1 MAGFYSILSKGIN
14 ALDRNTPD
22 ARWRLYERAIA
33 ALIAEMRPSDPALN
47 QSEFQVAWRS
57 LKEAI
62 VKMEIEIET
71 EAEAEEEPEAEIEAE
86 AEAEAEIEA
95 GAEVEAEIEAEADAD
110 AEAEAEIE
118 ADAEADAEAEADI
131 EAEAEAEEA
140 QRDRLIHRPIAT
152 TSTSLRRAGI
162 AAASAPPAVRPG
174 GQSRPRLMGFLTRA
188 LRRDPDAAARNERNR
203 PADRG
208 EDPSSNFWSEVESG
222 QPRDNWLSEVL
233 ARASRDDHATL
244 KKRR

>member
-14 ALDRNTPD
+14 ALDRNTPE
-22 ARWRLYERAIA
+22 ARRRLYECATT
-33 ALIAEMRPSDPALN
+33 ALIAEMRGFDSAVN

-62 VKMEIEIET
+62 VKIEIEAAAETET
-71 EAEAEEEPEAEIEAE
+71 EAEPKAEPKPEAEA
-86 AEAEAEIEA
+86 
-95 GAEVEAEIEAEADAD
+95 
-110 AEAEAEIE
+110 
-118 ADAEADAEAEADI
+118 
-131 EAEAEAEEA
+131 EA

-152 TSTSLRRAGI
+152 TSTSLRRTGI
-162 AAASAPPAVRPG
+162 EAASARPAVRLG
-174 GQSRPRLMGFLTRA
+174 GQRRPRLMGFLTRA
-188 LRRDPDAAARNERNR
+188 FRRDPDAAARNERKR

-208 EDPSSNFWSEVESG
+208 EYPSSDFWSEMESG
-222 QPRDNWLSEVL
+222 QPRDNWLSDVL

>member
-14 ALDRNTPD
+14 ALDRNTPE
-22 ARWRLYERAIA
+22 ARRRLYEGATA
-33 ALIAEMRPSDPALN
+33 ALIAEMRGLDPALN

-62 VKMEIEIET
+62 VKIEIEAAPAEAEAEATEIET
-71 EAEAEEEPEAEIEAE
+71 EAEPKAKVEAE
-86 AEAEAEIEA
+86 AQP
-95 GAEVEAEIEAEADAD
+95 
-110 AEAEAEIE
+110 
-118 ADAEADAEAEADI
+118 
-131 EAEAEAEEA
+131 

-162 AAASAPPAVRPG
+162 AAASARPAVRLG
-174 GQSRPRLMGFLTRA
+174 GQRRPRLMGFLTRA
-188 LRRDPDAAARNERNR
+188 FRRDPDAAARNERKR

-208 EDPSSNFWSEVESG
+208 EYPPSDFWSEMESG
-222 QPRDNWLSEVL
+222 QPRDNWLSDVL

-244 KKRR
+244 KKRG

>member
-14 ALDRNTPD
+14 ALDRNTPE
-22 ARWRLYERAIA
+22 ARRRLYECATA
-33 ALIAEMRPSDPALN
+33 ALIAEMRGFDPALN

-62 VKMEIEIET
+62 VKIEIEAAAEAAAETDAEIET
-71 EAEAEEEPEAEIEAE
+71 EAEPKAE
-86 AEAEAEIEA
+86 AEAQ
-95 GAEVEAEIEAEADAD
+95 
-110 AEAEAEIE
+110 
-118 ADAEADAEAEADI
+118 
-131 EAEAEAEEA
+131 A

-152 TSTSLRRAGI
+152 TSTSQRRAGI
-162 AAASAPPAVRPG
+162 AAVSARPAVRLG
-174 GQSRPRLMGFLTRA
+174 GQRRPRLMGFLTRA
-188 LRRDPDAAARNERNR
+188 FRRDPDAAARNERKR

-208 EDPSSNFWSEVESG
+208 EYPSSDFWSEMESA
-222 QPRDNWLSEVL
+222 QRRDNWLSDVL

>member
-14 ALDRNTPD
+14 AHDRNTLE
-22 ARWRLYERAIA
+22 ARRRLYECATA
-33 ALIAEMRPSDPALN
+33 ALIAEMRGFDPALN

-62 VKMEIEIET
+62 VKIEIEAAAETEAEIET
-71 EAEAEEEPEAEIEAE
+71 EAEPKAE
-86 AEAEAEIEA
+86 AEAQ
-95 GAEVEAEIEAEADAD
+95 
-110 AEAEAEIE
+110 
-118 ADAEADAEAEADI
+118 
-131 EAEAEAEEA
+131 A

-162 AAASAPPAVRPG
+162 AATSARPAVRLG
-174 GQSRPRLMGFLTRA
+174 GQRRPRLMGFLTRVF
-188 LRRDPDAAARNERNR
+188 RRNPDATARNERKR

-208 EDPSSNFWSEVESG
+208 EYPSSDFWSEMESG
-222 QPRDNWLSEVL
+222 QPRDNWLSDVL

-244 KKRR
+244 KKRG